1 MMNKNGFLIL
11 GGLFLTLFFVL
22 SGCRSCAEKKEVKE
36 QAIKMFDENM
46 KKDFIGK
53 PSPDFTLP
61 DIDGNMF
68 TLSEYPDNKYLV
80 LDFWGSWC
88 HFCIAEFPEMKRYY
102 EKYHSRVEFIGID
115 IDDSVLRWKQTVKKH
130 ELPWLQLRD
139 DQLVPKKSP
148 RYLFGIYLFPTT
160 IILAPDKTVLYL
172 FKGEGPE
179 LYETLDELLSDFTI
193 H

>member
-1 MMNKNGFLIL
+1 MRTIFFLKSML
-11 GGLFLTLFFVL
+11 LCVCFVL
-22 SGCRSCAEKKEVKE
+22 SFSGCRSCAEKKEVKE
-36 QAIKMFDENM
+36 QAHKMFEENM

-68 TLSEYPDNKYLV
+68 TLSEYPDDKYLV

-88 HFCIAEFPEMKRYY
+88 SFCIAEFPEMKRYY
-102 EKYHSRVEFIGID
+102 EKYRSRIEFIGID
-115 IDDSVLRWKQTVKKH
+115 IDDGVMRWKRTVKKH

-139 DQLVPKKSP
+139 DQSIPKNSP

-160 IILAPDKTVLYL
+160 IILAPDKTVLHIFNGGSEFY
-172 FKGEGPE
+172 K
-179 LYETLDELLSDFTI
+179 TLDELLK
-193 H
+193 